1 MNPVLAARLQLLF
14 WLVLAATFY
23 GLSFDFADQAG
34 TTFEWGPAAWPRGAV
49 VLTVLA
55 AVANYLANR
64 PVGGRA
70 AHGVETSADSTVW
83 RSRSEMLSVACMVA
97 IPLVYTWLIP
107 RVGFYFATLLF
118 LPTYMRFLGER
129 RWWLIV
135 VVSLS
140 LFALVNLV
148 FTVLFYAGLP
158 TGRWTV
164 FYEASA
170 WFVNFIR

>member
-1 MNPVLAARLQLLF
+1 MNPVLVARLQLLF
-14 WLVLAATFY
+14 WLMLAAAFY
-23 GLSFDFADQAG
+23 GLSFNFADQAG
-34 TTFEWGPAAWPRGAV
+34 TTFEWGPAAWPRGAIAV
-49 VLTVLA
+49 TVLA
-55 AVANYLANR
+55 AIANYLANR
-64 PVGGRA
+64 PIAGRA
-70 AHGVETSADSTVW
+70 MADAETTADSQFW
-83 RSRSEMLSVACMVA
+83 PSRSEMLNVACTIA
-97 IPLVYTWLIP
+97 IPLVYTWFIP
-107 RVGFYFATLLF
+107 RVGFYIATLLF

-135 VVSLS
+135 IVSLS